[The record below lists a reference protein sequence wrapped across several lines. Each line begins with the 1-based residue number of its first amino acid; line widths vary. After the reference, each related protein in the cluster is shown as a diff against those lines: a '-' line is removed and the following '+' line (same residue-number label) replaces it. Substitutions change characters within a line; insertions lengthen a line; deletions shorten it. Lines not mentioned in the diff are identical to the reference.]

1 MFETFQT
8 FVEAIHHAIIL
19 ILSGDPEVF
28 SITIRS
34 LYVSGLA
41 TLLSCLWGLPIALVL
56 ALSSFRGKRLIRGFF
71 NAMLGVPTVAL
82 GLILYLFLSKSG
94 PLGIFRL
101 LYTPLGISIG
111 QSLLITPILVSF
123 ASSAMESTDID
134 MRDLA
139 RTLGASRFQTDL
151 VIMRESVWGIILAI
165 VASFS
170 RAFAELGVAMMIGGN
185 IRYVTRVLT
194 TSIALE
200 TARGEISFS
209 IALTIIL
216 MIIVFSLTF
225 VINFLRRT

>member
-8 FVEAIHHAIIL
+8 FVEAIHQAIIL

-41 TLLSCLWGLPIALVL
+41 TLLSCLWGLPIALGL
-56 ALSSFRGKRLIRGFF
+56 ALSSFHGKRLIRSFF

-82 GLILYLFLSKSG
+82 GLIFYLLLSKSG
-94 PLGIFRL
+94 PLGIFKL
-101 LYTPLGISIG
+101 LYTPLGIAIG
-111 QSLLITPILVSF
+111 QSILITPIVVSF
-123 ASSAMESTDID
+123 ASSAIESTDID

-151 VIMRESVWGIILAI
+151 VIMQESVWGIILAI
-165 VASFS
+165 IASFS

>member
-1 MFETFQT
+1 MFETLQT
-8 FVEAIHHAIIL
+8 FIEAVHQAIIL

-41 TLLSCLWGLPIALVL
+41 TLLSCLWGLPIALGL
-56 ALSSFRGKRLIRGFF
+56 ALSTFRGKRLIRGFF

-94 PLGIFRL
+94 PLGIFKL
-101 LYTPLGISIG
+101 LYTPMGISIG
-111 QSLLITPILVSF
+111 QSLLITPIVVSF
-123 ASSAMESTDID
+123 ASSAIESTDID
-134 MRDLA
+134 VRDLA

-151 VIMRESVWGIILAI
+151 VIMNESAWGIILAI

-185 IRYVTRVLT
+185 IRYVTRILT

-216 MIIVFSLTF
+216 MTIVFSLTF
-225 VINFLRRT
+225 LINFLRRT

>member
-134 MRDLA
+134 IRDLA